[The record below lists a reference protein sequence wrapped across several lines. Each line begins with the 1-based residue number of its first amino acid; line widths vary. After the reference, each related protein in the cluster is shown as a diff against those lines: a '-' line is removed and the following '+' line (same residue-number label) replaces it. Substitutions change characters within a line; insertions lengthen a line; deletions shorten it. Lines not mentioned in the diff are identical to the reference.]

1 MSRAKPRKKAYRPSS
16 PAVPPMLAHLMLRAS
31 ASATEPVA
39 SEKIDRMMTTFWSAI
54 DCVARGRDPEVEDWR
69 QIADAINY
77 VETMMLRGHLD
88 QQEVRPTLEA
98 AVAGMAAAAERYKA
112 GKGLRMD
119 APGLNAVRETLS
131 IFELAARELPEI
143 VMMEVQHETQQRIA
157 QILAD
162 RDAAERVT
170 AV

>member
-1 MSRAKPRKKAYRPSS
+1 
-16 PAVPPMLAHLMLRAS
+16 
-31 ASATEPVA
+31 
-39 SEKIDRMMTTFWSAI
+39 
-54 DCVARGRDPEVEDWR
+54 
-69 QIADAINY
+69 
-77 VETMMLRGHLD
+77 
-88 QQEVRPTLEA
+88 
-98 AVAGMAAAAERYKA
+98 MAAAAERYKA